1 MNKFTAMV
9 TQIENIENLHLVSF
23 EFGNQTIK
31 MLSLELN
38 ELLEIESTA
47 KLSVKSTNIS
57 IAKNFTGLI
66 SYANQLQAKVI
77 TVNNGRLLSSIQLS
91 VEGFRF
97 ESVVTLEASLDMGL
111 SDGDEVL
118 VLIKCS
124 EISVCG

>member
-1 MNKFTAMV
+1 MNQFTAMV
-9 TQIENIENLHLVSF
+9 TDIENIENLHLVSF

-66 SYANQLQAKVI
+66 SYANQLHAKVI

-118 VLIKCS
+118 VLIKCC

>member
-1 MNKFTAMV
+1 MNQFTAMV

-66 SYANQLQAKVI
+66 SYANQLHAKVI

-118 VLIKCS
+118 VLIKCC

>member
-9 TQIENIENLHLVSF
+9 THIENIENLHLVSF

-66 SYANQLQAKVI
+66 SYANQLHAKVI

>member
-66 SYANQLQAKVI
+66 SYANQLHAKVI

>member
-9 TQIENIENLHLVSF
+9 THIENIENLHLVSF

-91 VEGFRF
+91 VEGFTF
-97 ESVVTLEASLDMGL
+97 ESVVT
-111 SDGDEVL
+111 
-118 VLIKCS
+118 
-124 EISVCG
+124 